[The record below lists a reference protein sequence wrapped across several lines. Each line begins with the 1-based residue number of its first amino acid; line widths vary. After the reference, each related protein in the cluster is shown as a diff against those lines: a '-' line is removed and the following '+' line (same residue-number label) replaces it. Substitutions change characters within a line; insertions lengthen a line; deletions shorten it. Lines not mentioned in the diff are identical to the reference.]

1 MNPTDRFSNLV
12 DLAPEDSKKS
22 AEKVAR
28 SFYKI
33 LRKRGFDNKQIISVA
48 TNMLDCLVQALNG
61 FKEKSTDVEE
71 K

>member
-1 MNPTDRFSNLV
+1 MSPSDRFSNLV

-33 LRKRGFDNKQIISVA
+33 LRKRGFDNEQIISVA
-48 TNMLDCLVQALNG
+48 THMLDFLIEALKG
-61 FKEKSTDVEE
+61 LKEKSAD
-71 K
+71 KKK